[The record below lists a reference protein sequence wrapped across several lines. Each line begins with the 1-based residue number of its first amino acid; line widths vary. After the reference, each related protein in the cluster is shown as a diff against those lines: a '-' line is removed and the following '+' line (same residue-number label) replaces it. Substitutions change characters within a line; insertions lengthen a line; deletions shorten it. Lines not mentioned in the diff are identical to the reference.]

1 MDALEQP
8 MSVVEYVD
16 AFFKQLDSSLISE
29 GNADL
34 VMPAGDSPTLHF
46 GNINN
51 LFFFGPC
58 HTTSNQN
65 YTLN

>member
-8 MSVVEYVD
+8 VGVVEYVD

-34 VMPAGDSPTLHF
+34 VMPGDSPSLHF

-51 LFFFGPC
+51 VFFDSYIP
-58 HTTSNQN
+58 
-65 YTLN
+65 LVIKIII